1 MDKSIKCPFCHS
13 TRYIKGSFLCGLY
26 NCKCLNC
33 DKLFLVTV
41 NDGKN
46 IYMIEKRSKNE

>member
-1 MDKSIKCPFCHS
+1 MDNSIKCPFCHS

-33 DKLFLVTV
+33 DKLFLVKV